1 MKRLV
6 VCCDGTWQRLESPF
20 PTNVERIAQAVKS
33 QASDG
38 TAQVIYYHEGI
49 GTWDEIDKLLG
60 GAFGIGIDQHIQL
73 AYLFLALNYDPGD
86 EVYLFGFSR
95 GAYTVRSLAGMLNRC
110 GLVIEQNI
118 RQIPT
123 AYSLYRRPRDLTGQ
137 QQHELDKFRT
147 DHCISCEIHLLGC
160 FDTVGALGVPN
171 QIPWLPID
179 KIFNDRLRFHD
190 TTISGIVRNAVHAC
204 AIDECRKS
212 FEVTPMM
219 RNWSVSNQSVE
230 QMWFV
235 GDHGCIGGG
244 DPEKVLLSN
253 ITLHWMMARIKELG
267 LRLELDFSAQP
278 DSKKTDYSKEFRPDI
293 GFIFRLNGLINRMID
308 PHGDVI
314 NEEALKRFL
323 QNARYQPVTLVKG
336 LQDQADFRQ
345 LNPLK
350 SGQSKSFVVDSAK
363 LWNRSGIALERGRVY
378 DVNVEADQTWKDS
391 YISTDADGYTR
402 EALRPFEFLRRV
414 PDQNWLKLIGAI
426 GRDENSP
433 IIIGSAMTNFSPSKS
448 GELLCFANDVGW
460 MYWNNRGSLRV
471 TVTRTK

>member
-38 TAQVIYYHEGI
+38 FPQIIYYHEGI
-49 GTWDEIDKLLG
+49 GTWDKIDKLLG
-60 GAFGIGIDQHIQL
+60 GAFGIGIDQHIQM

-86 EVYLFGFSR
+86 EVYFFGFSR
-95 GAYTVRSLAGMLNRC
+95 GAYTVRSLAGMLSRC
-110 GLVIEQNI
+110 GLVTEQNI
-118 RQIPT
+118 RQIPA
-123 AYSLYRRPRDLTGQ
+123 AYKLYRRPRDLTAQ
-137 QQHELDKFRT
+137 QQQEIESFRAN
-147 DHCISCEIHLLGC
+147 HCVSCEVRLLGC

-171 QIPWLPID
+171 RIPWLPID

-190 TTISGIVRNAVHAC
+190 TTISGIVRHAVQAC
-204 AIDECRKS
+204 AIDERRKS

-230 QMWFV
+230 QMWFI

-253 ITLHWMMARIKELG
+253 ITLHWMIARIKGLG
-267 LRLELDFSAQP
+267 LGLELDFSAQL
-278 DSKKTDYSKEFRPDI
+278 DAGESDYSKEFLPDV
-293 GFIFRLNGLINRMID
+293 GFVFRLTGLINRAID
-308 PHGDVI
+308 PQEDAIHESTL
-314 NEEALKRFL
+314 NRFL
-323 QNARYQPVTLVKG
+323 QDAEYQPVTLVKG

-350 SGQSKSFVVDSAK
+350 SGQSKSFVVDAAK
-363 LWNRSGIALERGRVY
+363 LWNPSGIALERGRVY
-378 DVNVEADQTWKDS
+378 DVNVEGDQTWKDWC
-391 YISTDADGYTR
+391 IPTDADGYTR
-402 EALRPFEFLRRV
+402 EALRPFEFLKRV

-426 GRDENSP
+426 GRDGRTP
-433 IIIGSAMTNFSPSKS
+433 IIIGSGMTNFSPSKS
-448 GELLCFANDVGW
+448 GELLCFANDLAW
-460 MYWNNRGSLRV
+460 MYWNNCGSIRV
-471 TVTRTK
+471 TVTRIK